1 MRLSV
6 CLSQNSCLHYLFTLA
21 AVYVYVSY
29 VCVGV
34 GGGGACGH
42 VFCPWLYTMVYFV
55 DSTFTVY
62 FTAGGHKA
70 RGGMKLGG
78 RLHWGVGV
86 LAGTGY
92 G

>member
-1 MRLSV
+1 MPSYCLGLFIVHFHIVLV
-6 CLSQNSCLHYLFTLA
+6 CLFIYISCIQLSDVMFSLA
-21 AVYVYVSY
+21 
-29 VCVGV
+29 
-34 GGGGACGH
+34 GGGVVGCMQPISGQ
-42 VFCPWLYTMVYFV
+42 Y
-55 DSTFTVY
+55 TFTVY

>member
-1 MRLSV
+1 V
-6 CLSQNSCLHYLFTLA
+6 WW
-21 AVYVYVSY
+21 
-29 VCVGV
+29 
-34 GGGGACGH
+34 GACN
-42 VFCPWLYTMVYFV
+42 LSV